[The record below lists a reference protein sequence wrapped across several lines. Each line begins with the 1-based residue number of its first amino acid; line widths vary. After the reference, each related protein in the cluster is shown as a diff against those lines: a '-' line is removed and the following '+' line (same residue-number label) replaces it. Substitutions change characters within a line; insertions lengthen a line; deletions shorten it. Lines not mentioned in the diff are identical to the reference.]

1 MYTTEESILG
11 ALLGF
16 IAILGVI
23 ILAVAILIIA
33 SNWKIFKK
41 SGEEGWKA
49 IIPYY
54 NTWTLCN
61 IVGINPN
68 WVFVILGCTLVS
80 MIPVVSIVGVVAS
93 IYFQV
98 LISVSLAKS
107 FGKDSGFGIGL
118 LLLPVIFY
126 PILGFG
132 KAQYV
137 GKNPMNDIIFK
148 NNNNQESVTAN
159 VSTGT
164 GQVQNTKFC
173 TNCGAQIPEDSQF
186 CTNCGTQTN

>member
-1 MYTTEESILG
+1 MYTQSSTEAIMGAAIGILVVILIIFF
-11 ALLGF
+11 A
-16 IAILGVI
+16 IAILLV
-23 ILAVAILIIA
+23 A

-49 IIPYY
+49 LIPYY

-68 WVFVILGCTLVS
+68 WVFIIIGCSVLS
-80 MIPVVSIVGVVAS
+80 MVPMLNIVGGLAA

-98 LISVSLAKS
+98 LINVSLAKS
-107 FGKDSGFGIGL
+107 FGKDTGFGIGL

-132 KAQYV
+132 KDQYV
-137 GKNPMNDIIFK
+137 GKNPMQDMIFK
-148 NNNNQESVTAN
+148 NNIYFIKIIIYNNISFIFKVYAN
-159 VSTGT
+159 IYGKTSMMFATT
-164 GQVQNTKFC
+164 SRC
-173 TNCGAQIPEDSQF
+173 Y
-186 CTNCGTQTN
+186 

>member
-1 MYTTEESILG
+1 MGAAIGILVVILIIFF
-11 ALLGF
+11 A
-16 IAILGVI
+16 IAILLV
-23 ILAVAILIIA
+23 A

-49 IIPYY
+49 LIPYY

-68 WVFVILGCTLVS
+68 WVFIIIGCSVLS
-80 MIPVVSIVGVVAS
+80 MVPMLNIVGGLAA

-98 LISVSLAKS
+98 LINVSLAKS
-107 FGKDSGFGIGL
+107 FGKDTGFGIGL

-132 KAQYV
+132 KDQYV
-137 GKNPMNDIIFK
+137 GKNPMQDMIFK
-148 NNNNQESVTAN
+148 NNNVSNNNPTTTQQNVPNNMATQTPQNQA
-159 VSTGT
+159 
-164 GQVQNTKFC
+164 TKFC
-173 TNCGAQIPEDSQF
+173 TNCGAQIPSDSQF
-186 CTNCGTQTN
+186 CTNCGSQTN